1 MPRMIQIR
9 HVPEDIHRRLKAQ
22 ASLAGLS
29 LSDYLLRE
37 VAKLS
42 EQPPL
47 EEIQARLARLS
58 PVKTRTSIAAVLRQE
73 RERR

>member
-42 EQPPL
+42 EQPTL

-58 PVKTRTSIAAVLRQE
+58 P
-73 RERR
+73 